1 MKETKIIKSF
11 AYIFDKKTK
20 IEYNLILCSI
30 RIYMK
35 IAYVQGKI
43 NSIQKRIKKLAEHIC
58 S

>member
-1 MKETKIIKSF
+1 MKEETKIIKSF

-43 NSIQKRIKKLAEHIC
+43 NSNTKKN
-58 S
+58 